1 MCKFQIGICLHLW
14 HNHTLYMTNT
24 KAEQRIHELRT
35 KLNRHNHLYYIEDA
49 PDISDQDFDFL
60 LKELEELETKF
71 PEFEDANSPSKRVG
85 GGVTKKFKTVKH
97 KYPMLSLSNT
107 YNEEEL
113 LEFIERAKKL
123 TNEKLEYVC
132 ELKYDGAAVG
142 IRYKNGKLDKAV
154 TRGDGTKGDDI
165 TTNIRTINSIPLTL
179 SGDFP
184 ADFEIRGEVFMQL
197 QGFKE
202 LNETRIK
209 EGLEPFANPR
219 NSASGTLKTQDSAV
233 VASRP
238 LDCFLY
244 YVMSDEKIADNH
256 YDSILEAFNWGFK
269 IPSPER
275 NYITKTTHV
284 EHIFKFISYWEE
296 HRHELPFEIDGI
308 VIKVNSFEQQRKLGT
323 TAKSPRWA
331 ISYKFKAEQVST
343 KLEAIT
349 YQVGRTGA
357 ITPVANLTPVQL
369 AGTTVKRA
377 SLHNADQIEKLN
389 LYEGDTVFVEKGGEI
404 IPKVISVDLSKRD
417 KDAAKA
423 QYIENCPECNSTLQR
438 VEGEAHHYCLNAEG
452 CPPQIKGRIE
462 HFISRKAL
470 DIDGLG
476 AETVD
481 QFYEAGL
488 IRNYADLYRLKKEDI
503 LPLERMAEKSADNV
517 ILGIE
522 ASKQIPFE
530 RVLFALGIRFVGET
544 VAKKLARHFET
555 LGKLKEAGYD
565 DLINV
570 SEIGERIAESVL
582 AFFGDERN
590 EEIVDALQTAG
601 LQFKII
607 KQEGSSTILN
617 GQTVVISGSF
627 ERFSRT
633 ELKDLIEKN
642 GGKNTGSVS
651 KNTNLIIAGEGM
663 GPSKRKKAEDL
674 EVKIIDENTF
684 AEMIG
689 A

>member
-1 MCKFQIGICLHLW
+1 
-14 HNHTLYMTNT
+14 MTNT
-24 KAEQRIHELRT
+24 KAEQRIDELR
-35 KLNRHNHLYYIEDA
+35 KELNRHNHLYYIEDA
-49 PDISDQDFDFL
+49 PEITDFDFDIL
-60 LKELEELETKF
+60 LKELEALETQF

-85 GGVTKKFKTVKH
+85 GGITKKFKTVKH
-97 KYPMLSLSNT
+97 NYPMLSLSNT

-154 TRGDGTKGDDI
+154 TRGDGSKGDEI

-179 SGDFP
+179 SGDDYP
-184 ADFEIRGEVFMQL
+184 EEFEIRGEVFMQL
-197 QGFKE
+197 QGFQE
-202 LNETRIK
+202 LNEMRIA

-219 NSASGTLKTQDSAV
+219 NSASGTLKTQDSSI

-244 YVMSDEKIADNH
+244 YVMSDKNVTDNH
-256 YDSILEAFNWGFK
+256 YDSILKAYNWGFK

-275 NYITKTTHV
+275 NYITKTDNI
-284 EHIFKFISYWEE
+284 EHIFKFIRYWEV

-308 VIKVNSFEQQRKLGT
+308 VVKVNSFEQQRKLGA

-357 ITPVANLTPVQL
+357 ITPVANLSPVQL

-377 SLHNADQIEKLN
+377 SLHNADQIEKLD
-389 LYEGDTVFVEKGGEI
+389 LYENDYVFVEKGGEI
-404 IPKVISVDLSKRD
+404 IPKVIGVDFSKR
-417 KDAAKA
+417 AKNA
-423 QYIENCPECNSTLQR
+423 QQVQYIEHCPECDSRLQR
-438 VEGEAHHYCLNAEG
+438 VEGEAQHYCLNAED

-462 HFISRKAL
+462 HFISRKAM

-488 IRNYADLYRLKKEDI
+488 IHNYADLYSLTKEAI

-555 LGKLKEAGYD
+555 LSKLKDAGYD

-582 AFFGDERN
+582 AFFGDVRN
-590 EEIVDALQTAG
+590 IEIVDNLQTAG
-601 LQFKII
+601 LQFKIM
-607 KQEGSSTILN
+607 KQEGGSTVLN
-617 GQTVVISGSF
+617 GKTVVISGSF

-674 EVKIIDENTF
+674 GVKIIDENTF
-684 AEMIG
+684 AEIIG
-689 A
+689 L